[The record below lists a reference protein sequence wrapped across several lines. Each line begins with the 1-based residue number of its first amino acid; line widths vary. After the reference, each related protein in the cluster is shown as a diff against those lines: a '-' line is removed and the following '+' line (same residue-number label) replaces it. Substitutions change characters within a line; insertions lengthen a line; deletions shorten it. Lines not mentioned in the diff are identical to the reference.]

1 MKIKRFNG
9 KFKKKI
15 QISTLKI
22 TITIIFYIKALKFL
36 LYK

>member
-1 MKIKRFNG
+1 MGNLR
-9 KFKKKI
+9 KKT